1 VTPHLQVILW
11 EDLFVVVD
19 DGRADATDYPR
30 LGDLVEAQCKRY
42 PRGVGALTIVPAHAR
57 PLTPEARRAIGELL
71 ARPVISVRCASWVV
85 EGRGFE
91 GAMVRAVL
99 TGIQVFGRYPYK
111 IHISNELDE
120 ALGWMLA
127 QLAGSAARQGTV
139 ATAARFIRSQ
149 RAREAPEHSSG

>member
-1 VTPHLQVILW
+1 VIPHLQVILW

-19 DGRADATDYPR
+19 DGRADAADYPR
-30 LGDLVEAQCKRY
+30 LGDLVMAQCKRH
-42 PRGVGALTIVPAHAR
+42 PRGVGALTLVPAAAR

-71 ARPVISVRCASWVV
+71 ARPAISVRCASWVV

-111 IHISNELDE
+111 IHIATELEE

-127 QLAGSAARQGTV
+127 QLDGSATRQSTV
-139 ATAARFIRSQ
+139 PAAARFIRSQ
-149 RAREAPEHSSG
+149 RARAAPERTA